1 MDYFPIFCNLRGKR
15 CLIVGGGQ
23 VATHK
28 VKGLLA
34 AGAVLRLV
42 APTLSP
48 ELASLYASGDI
59 EWYPVTFSPQY
70 LHSCWL
76 VIAATSDPQV
86 NRLVSEAASA
96 ERLFCNVT
104 DDPSAA
110 SFISPSIIDH
120 SPVIIALSCGGN
132 APVYSKILKAHV
144 AAHLPSGMRESVRLA
159 GALRGRINSVSGDRE
174 RKRAFWTVFFRHAPL
189 QQALAQG
196 NEREVKQ
203 QVEWLIQHMLLSE

>member
-1 MDYFPIFCNLRGKR
+1 MDYFPIFCNLKGKR

-28 VKGLLA
+28 AKSLLA

-42 APTLSP
+42 ASTLTP
-48 ELASLYASGDI
+48 ELAGLHACGDI
-59 EWYPVTFSPQY
+59 EWFPATFAPQY

-86 NRLVSEAASA
+86 NRQVAGAASA
-96 ERLFCNVT
+96 RHLFCNVT
-104 DDPSAA
+104 DDLSAA
-110 SFISPSIIDH
+110 TFISPAIIDH

-144 AAHLPSGMRESVRLA
+144 AAHLPPGMQESVRLA
-159 GALRGRINSVSGDRE
+159 GALRERVNGVCSDRE
-174 RKRAFWTVFFRHAPL
+174 RKRAFWAAFFRHVPL
-189 QQALAQG
+189 QQALAQ
-196 NEREVKQ
+196 EHEHEVRQ
-203 QVEWLIQHMLLSE
+203 QVEWLIQHRLLSE